1 MSLTGSRSL
10 GRQTCMRSCGQP
22 CGMVAV
28 TASWKSQRP
37 GDRDGVGRPG
47 VDETFSSL
55 GLFVRFDIDQYID
68 YEAAAS
74 QLLRIC
80 EA

>member
-1 MSLTGSRSL
+1 MGSADPAWMKPFQL
-10 GRQTCMRSCGQP
+10 
-22 CGMVAV
+22 A
-28 TASWKSQRP
+28 
-37 GDRDGVGRPG
+37 
-47 VDETFSSL
+47 
-55 GLFVRFDIDQYID
+55 LFVRFDIDQYID